1 MAPYGCFYATTEVEF
16 AFIEGDADIINK
28 PTVVVTSTS
37 EHPELLALFGKDYS
51 KIEAGDELLAINGLS
66 FIDWFQQNKF
76 KYGFGANE
84 FGGQRSALDYLTAIS
99 GEINRL
105 PSEDFITFQ
114 FKSHD
119 NPQNSYTVTVPYVSI
134 HDDECW
140 NIGSNLYKSIT
151 SITLP
156 GTPETCLPVST
167 EQPGHNH
174 KSDTPHLPSKG
185 YKMDSPENPK
195 RGVAMGKMSSPE
207 QKSTVSMNPIGVTKI
222 TWDIYKPEST
232 NMGII
237 KLDGFS
243 PEDVGTTNL
252 AVLKAVMI
260 VRSLL
265 ANELK
270 DTNSVMY
277 DLRGNSGGNIRF
289 ANSMVQLFKPD
300 FKPFGDRYLMNPIT
314 YKLFVY
320 GKDPDVNPYAKAW
333 QETKEGSRF
342 TNVFFINPMKSV
354 NTLGQAY
361 LRPMGVLNDGRCYSS
376 CEVFAGSIQG
386 HGAGIIFGEDG
397 QTGGG
402 GAIVMKL
409 DPALIRASRKDF
421 KKFPFSQGLTSGSIT
436 YANTLTVGITQTI
449 RTGRYN
455 GQTIEDV
462 GIKTDTVV
470 RPQWSDLQPY
480 PTTNTQYD
488 RIAASLARTGRK
500 NGQSKLHFV
509 CEPFEIENSIGGFLL
524 KVEAAGIYEFIVLQA
539 DGKTVAAKQRRSRA
553 TTKQKFAIP
562 VSTVGSAL
570 GNSHITIVGKTA
582 GKQVLK
588 THRNVRTIPTNDNYM
603 KISTSGFIFEGISDS
618 VGLYQSP
625 ATAPGNGWNNL
636 NGPWMI
642 GKGFRYAS
650 NVDSSL
656 DAFFTAP
663 VGTEINIGLNVDLD
677 TELGCDFLY
686 LSVKSSGGIEDFLIR
701 SKRPLIDTPVP
712 VQHRRLYRATTKKA
726 ICRAKNAYRAWLAS
740 RDSILSPQETI
751 QGKYNQY
758 TLAEATASRLTK
770 QDDRL
775 RWRSHC
781 TRIDNLLAGGCAKQA
796 WNAAKRM
803 ACASGHSCRSSNPI
817 RNEEGVLQFQPISI
831 CNTLRS
837 HYMRLAEA
845 GEGHSLDPTHWET
858 MPQPPQHIPP
868 SSTLS
873 MDLPFSLRELDHAL
887 GSMHPRKAPGDD
899 GITTALMQAIAHD
912 PKDHGT
918 GDVNLDRP
926 GALALLRVA
935 NTIFL
940 SGVIPKVWR
949 CATIISIPK
958 KGDATLASNLRGIS
972 LINVGLKILCKM
984 VQARLSSLLESNNVL
999 VPEQGGFRTREE
1011 STAQVCALMDI
1022 LRRRQIADLNS
1033 HIAFIDISKAF
1044 DTVPIH
1050 ALLFKLRCIGIPT
1063 ITMNFLSALYSTSN
1077 ARIRSG
1083 SLLSD
1088 PFPVQRG
1095 VRQGCP
1101 LSGLLFN
1108 VFINDVLDGVAPI
1121 SVPGLSQEHH
1131 PRGLMFADDIAIIA
1145 PSHES
1150 LCTSMGTIADWAT
1163 RWEMSFGVAKCGIM
1177 HVAPIPT
1184 PLSRLR
1190 FCQLNSQS
1198 ESAAAETAD
1207 QTPTTPS
1214 SHQSSPIFPSIPLS
1228 IYSDISSTSSYHPSS
1243 PLSTSSSIYIPASPL
1258 PQPALFSTPATPTQ
1272 TQITHPI
1279 QLHGIDLPSVS
1290 QYEYLGVII
1299 DDLLNLSPWLAK
1311 KKRAITAAT
1320 HSISPLLRNNA
1331 LSTRYRLTI
1340 FNGLVLGVAYYGLE
1354 LIGGNSTLARR
1365 LQAPVNTGIRMILK
1379 APLFT
1384 PITPM
1389 LTDCGIISLDA
1400 HAILARV
1407 RLTVKATTL
1416 KTPLRTLLLPSTIPS
1431 HSNSW
1436 FWTRRSRS
1444 LIRFV
1449 HPNMSLFHFNI
1460 PISTNGLFHNPI
1472 STNSSITS
1480 SNISRSIPNTQ
1491 SLHTRITTTSTTIPS
1506 TPTIA
1511 EIRHQRSKYALERT
1525 FQVWGKSKLACSYV
1539 QANHASSAKFL
1550 RSPALSTG
1558 QAIGASLLSLARC
1571 GGLWDYPRA
1580 LKAGLLHPTATNP
1593 DQLGSPSLCILCHA
1607 HLDCKPMAHLVVDC
1621 THPTVFFAR
1630 VDTQLLQAIND
1641 TRVQIFDC
1649 TLHTTTTTTTTTT
1662 TPASPSF
1669 STTSSN
1675 SNPDSTGTSAIWD
1688 SMDIHT
1694 PIDNYQHS
1702 PRTTSQSSPSSPS
1715 SPSDFSIFSFSH
1727 FSPDTRFEPPISVAH
1742 QEIPRQAQDTV
1753 EENPTAS
1760 RTTTTDTHTAAISST
1775 PTPTQISYI
1784 GSDDIL
1790 TVLLGGSLPGTNT
1803 AGNTEACPGQQWLT
1817 GTVEEGNLLSSNQP
1831 VAHRMCDFL
1840 QISVRV
1846 YRAMLWKHHKSNL
1859 SHIPDI

>member
-1 MAPYGCFYATTEVEF
+1 MLQETNLDTNAFRFTAPKYSFIQHPASGPGKRGIALGFLAVLPARE
-16 AFIEGDADIINK
+16 IEGVPGTLILAKVPGLTEQQVWTVGSIYLGKTDRQATLKLVERALELATRDHNRPIIIGGDWNAPHATLQRKVSSWGFGLHVVSFSGSKATFRGRTATARWSSIDHFVSNLPDGCDSDTVTNRLLDIIN
-28 PTVVVTSTS
+28 P
-37 EHPELLALFGKDYS
+37 
-51 KIEAGDELLAINGLS
+51 N
-66 FIDWFQQNKF
+66 
-76 KYGFGANE
+76 
-84 FGGQRSALDYLTAIS
+84 TAFS
-99 GEINRL
+99 SL
-105 PSEDFITFQ
+105 
-114 FKSHD
+114 
-119 NPQNSYTVTVPYVSI
+119 
-134 HDDECW
+134 
-140 NIGSNLYKSIT
+140 SNL
-151 SITLP
+151 
-156 GTPETCLPVST
+156 
-167 EQPGHNH
+167 
-174 KSDTPHLPSKG
+174 
-185 YKMDSPENPK
+185 
-195 RGVAMGKMSSPE
+195 
-207 QKSTVSMNPIGVTKI
+207 
-222 TWDIYKPEST
+222 
-232 NMGII
+232 
-237 KLDGFS
+237 
-243 PEDVGTTNL
+243 
-252 AVLKAVMI
+252 
-260 VRSLL
+260 
-265 ANELK
+265 
-270 DTNSVMY
+270 
-277 DLRGNSGGNIRF
+277 
-289 ANSMVQLFKPD
+289 
-300 FKPFGDRYLMNPIT
+300 
-314 YKLFVY
+314 
-320 GKDPDVNPYAKAW
+320 
-333 QETKEGSRF
+333 
-342 TNVFFINPMKSV
+342 
-354 NTLGQAY
+354 
-361 LRPMGVLNDGRCYSS
+361 
-376 CEVFAGSIQG
+376 
-386 HGAGIIFGEDG
+386 
-397 QTGGG
+397 
-402 GAIVMKL
+402 
-409 DPALIRASRKDF
+409 
-421 KKFPFSQGLTSGSIT
+421 
-436 YANTLTVGITQTI
+436 
-449 RTGRYN
+449 
-455 GQTIEDV
+455 
-462 GIKTDTVV
+462 
-470 RPQWSDLQPY
+470 
-480 PTTNTQYD
+480 
-488 RIAASLARTGRK
+488 
-500 NGQSKLHFV
+500 
-509 CEPFEIENSIGGFLL
+509 
-524 KVEAAGIYEFIVLQA
+524 
-539 DGKTVAAKQRRSRA
+539 
-553 TTKQKFAIP
+553 
-562 VSTVGSAL
+562 
-570 GNSHITIVGKTA
+570 
-582 GKQVLK
+582 
-588 THRNVRTIPTNDNYM
+588 
-603 KISTSGFIFEGISDS
+603 
-618 VGLYQSP
+618 
-625 ATAPGNGWNNL
+625 
-636 NGPWMI
+636 
-642 GKGFRYAS
+642 
-650 NVDSSL
+650 
-656 DAFFTAP
+656 
-663 VGTEINIGLNVDLD
+663 
-677 TELGCDFLY
+677 
-686 LSVKSSGGIEDFLIR
+686 
-701 SKRPLIDTPVP
+701 PLIDTPVP

-726 ICRAKNAYRAWLAS
+726 ICRTKNAYRAWLAS

-758 TLAEATASRLTK
+758 ILAEATASRLTK

-817 RNEEGVLQFQPISI
+817 RNEAGVLQFQPISI

-912 PKDHGT
+912 PKDHAT

-1095 VRQGCP
+1095 VRQG
-1101 LSGLLFN
+1101 
-1108 VFINDVLDGVAPI
+1108 
-1121 SVPGLSQEHH
+1121 LSQEHH

-1177 HVAPIPT
+1177 HVAPIPA
-1184 PLSRLR
+1184 PLARLR
-1190 FCQLNSQS
+1190 FCQFEQS
-1198 ESAAAETAD
+1198 IGISLVLQVITLPHPYPPAAVSIFHHHPF
-1207 QTPTTPS
+1207 PTSFILYPS
-1214 SHQSSPIFPSIPLS
+1214 NTHPNPA
-1228 IYSDISSTSSYHPSS
+1228 HPSH
-1243 PLSTSSSIYIPASPL
+1243 P
-1258 PQPALFSTPATPTQ
+1258 TPWYRFT
-1272 TQITHPI
+1272 ICI
-1279 QLHGIDLPSVS
+1279 

-1384 PITPM
+1384 PIAPM

-1491 SLHTRITTTSTTIPS
+1491 SLHTRITTTSTTIPI

-1580 LKAGLLHPTATNP
+1580 LKAGLLHPTATNLY
-1593 DQLGSPSLCILCHA
+1593 QLGSPSRCILCHA
-1607 HLDCKPMAHLVVDC
+1607 HLDCKSMAHLVVDC
-1621 THPTVFFAR
+1621 THPTVVFAR

-1662 TPASPSF
+1662 PASPSL

-1675 SNPDSTGTSAIWD
+1675 SSTYTIGTSAIWD
-1688 SMDIHT
+1688 SVNTHT
-1694 PIDNYQHS
+1694 PIDNHQYS
-1702 PRTTSQSSPSSPS
+1702 PRPTSQSSPSSPS
-1715 SPSDFSIFSFSH
+1715 SPSDFSIFH
-1727 FSPDTRFEPPISVAH
+1727 FHIFHHTRVSSRQSALLTRKFPGRPRTQWKKTPLAAGPPP
-1742 QEIPRQAQDTV
+1742 Q
-1753 EENPTAS
+1753 
-1760 RTTTTDTHTAAISST
+1760 T
-1775 PTPTQISYI
+1775 PTRLLLAAHPPRPRYR
-1784 GSDDIL
+1784 IL
-1790 TVLLGGSLPGTNT
+1790 G
-1803 AGNTEACPGQQWLT
+1803 
-1817 GTVEEGNLLSSNQP
+1817 
-1831 VAHRMCDFL
+1831 RMIF
-1840 QISVRV
+1840 
-1846 YRAMLWKHHKSNL
+1846 
-1859 SHIPDI
+1859 

>member
-1 MAPYGCFYATTEVEF
+1 MVSDDSESMVPLGDHLTSPVKILTRSLIIHGHVSKLEIFHTLLKTLFPPPSCMHPDSRSTCSTCSESLLYSIIAVRRKISAHWS
-16 AFIEGDADIINK
+16 AFFLDIIPRHFQAVMNHLCAQRHMRWNIRAARDNSLYPRPRSNIPIK
-28 PTVVVTSTS
+28 PPSNS
-37 EHPELLALFGKDYS
+37 RRIIS
-51 KIEAGDELLAINGLS
+51 WNINGLVSKRNDLREHIAEVKPLLLMLQETNLDTNAFRFTAPKYS
-66 FIDWFQQNKF
+66 FIQHPAT
-76 KYGFGANE
+76 G
-84 FGGQRSALDYLTAIS
+84 
-99 GEINRL
+99 
-105 PSEDFITFQ
+105 
-114 FKSHD
+114 
-119 NPQNSYTVTVPYVSI
+119 
-134 HDDECW
+134 
-140 NIGSNLYKSIT
+140 
-151 SITLP
+151 P
-156 GTPETCLPVST
+156 G
-167 EQPGHNH
+167 
-174 KSDTPHLPSKG
+174 
-185 YKMDSPENPK
+185 K
-195 RGVAMGKMSSPE
+195 RGIA
-207 QKSTVSMNPIGVTKI
+207 
-222 TWDIYKPEST
+222 
-232 NMGII
+232 
-237 KLDGFS
+237 LGF
-243 PEDVGTTNL
+243 L
-252 AVLKAVMI
+252 AVLPAREIEGVPGTLILAKVPGLTEQQRKVSSWGFGLHVVSFSGSKATFRGRTATARWSSIDHFVCNQAARALLTSPRVNRQPYI
-260 VRSLL
+260 SDHWPIYASLL
-265 ANELK
+265 AVPP
-270 DTNSVMY
+270 TP
-277 DLRGNSGGNIRF
+277 
-289 ANSMVQLFKPD
+289 PD
-300 FKPFGDRYLMNPIT
+300 VFIPTFNPI
-314 YKLFVY
+314 
-320 GKDPDVNPYAKAW
+320 
-333 QETKEGSRF
+333 
-342 TNVFFINPMKSV
+342 
-354 NTLGQAY
+354 
-361 LRPMGVLNDGRCYSS
+361 
-376 CEVFAGSIQG
+376 
-386 HGAGIIFGEDG
+386 
-397 QTGGG
+397 
-402 GAIVMKL
+402 
-409 DPALIRASRKDF
+409 
-421 KKFPFSQGLTSGSIT
+421 
-436 YANTLTVGITQTI
+436 
-449 RTGRYN
+449 
-455 GQTIEDV
+455 
-462 GIKTDTVV
+462 
-470 RPQWSDLQPY
+470 LQY
-480 PTTNTQYD
+480 QFN
-488 RIAASLARTGRK
+488 
-500 NGQSKLHFV
+500 
-509 CEPFEIENSIGGFLL
+509 
-524 KVEAAGIYEFIVLQA
+524 
-539 DGKTVAAKQRRSRA
+539 
-553 TTKQKFAIP
+553 
-562 VSTVGSAL
+562 
-570 GNSHITIVGKTA
+570 IVG
-582 GKQVLK
+582 
-588 THRNVRTIPTNDNYM
+588 
-603 KISTSGFIFEGISDS
+603 
-618 VGLYQSP
+618 
-625 ATAPGNGWNNL
+625 
-636 NGPWMI
+636 
-642 GKGFRYAS
+642 
-650 NVDSSL
+650 
-656 DAFFTAP
+656 
-663 VGTEINIGLNVDLD
+663 
-677 TELGCDFLY
+677 C
-686 LSVKSSGGIEDFLIR
+686 IEQ
-701 SKRPLIDTPVP
+701 PP
-712 VQHRRLYRATTKKA
+712 RRLSAE
-726 ICRAKNAYRAWLAS
+726 AKNAYRAWLAS

-758 TLAEATASRLTK
+758 ILAEATASRLTK

-817 RNEEGVLQFQPISI
+817 RNEEGVLQFQPIFI

-1050 ALLFKLRCIGIPT
+1050 ALLFKLRCIGIPA

-1088 PFPVQRG
+1088 PSPVQRG

-1131 PRGLMFADDIAIIA
+1131 SRGLMFADDIAIIA
-1145 PSHES
+1145 PFHKS
-1150 LCTSMGTIADWAT
+1150 LCTSMGIIADWAA

-1177 HVAPIPT
+1177 HVAPIPA

-1190 FCQLNSQS
+1190 FCQLNNPL
-1198 ESAAAETAD
+1198 ETAAAETAD
-1207 QTPTTPS
+1207 QTPTTLSSHPPSPISPS
-1214 SHQSSPIFPSIPLS
+1214 SPLS

-1243 PLSTSSSIYIPASPL
+1243 PLSTSSSIYIPSSPL
-1258 PQPALFSTPATPTQ
+1258 PQPAYSLPQKHPPKPNSPTP
-1272 TQITHPI
+1272 
-1279 QLHGIDLPSVS
+1279 SNSMVS
-1290 QYEYLGVII
+1290 IYHLY
-1299 DDLLNLSPWLAK
+1299 P
-1311 KKRAITAAT
+1311 R
-1320 HSISPLLRNNA
+1320 
-1331 LSTRYRLTI
+1331 
-1340 FNGLVLGVAYYGLE
+1340 VAYYGLE

-1384 PITPM
+1384 PIAPM

-1416 KTPLRTLLLPSTIPS
+1416 KTPLQTLLLPSTIPS

-1472 STNSSITS
+1472 STNSSIT
-1480 SNISRSIPNTQ
+1480 NPDINRSIPNTQ
-1491 SLHTRITTTSTTIPS
+1491 SIHTSNTSTPTTIPI

-1558 QAIGASLLSLARC
+1558 QAIGVSLLSLARC

-1593 DQLGSPSLCILCHA
+1593 DQLGSPSLCILCHS
-1607 HLDCKPMAHLVVDC
+1607 HLDCKPMAHLVADC
-1621 THPTVFFAR
+1621 THPTVVFAR
-1630 VDTQLLQAIND
+1630 VDTQLLQSIND
-1641 TRVQIFDC
+1641 TRVQISDC
-1649 TLHTTTTTTTTTT
+1649 TLHTTTTTTT

-1669 STTSSN
+1669 STTSRN

-1688 SMDIHT
+1688 SMDIYT
-1694 PIDNYQHS
+1694 PIDNYQYS
-1702 PRTTSQSSPSSPS
+1702 PRTTPQSAPSSPS
-1715 SPSDFSIFSFSH
+1715 SPSGFPIFSFFH

-1742 QEIPRQAQDTV
+1742 SEIPRQVQDTV
-1753 EENPTAS
+1753 EENPTGS

-1775 PTPTQISYI
+1775 PTPTQYR
-1784 GSDDIL
+1784 IL
-1790 TVLLGGSLPGTNT
+1790 G
-1803 AGNTEACPGQQWLT
+1803 
-1817 GTVEEGNLLSSNQP
+1817 
-1831 VAHRMCDFL
+1831 RMIF
-1840 QISVRV
+1840 
-1846 YRAMLWKHHKSNL
+1846 
-1859 SHIPDI
+1859 